1 MFGRSLIYIF
11 IFLAVAIWGLYQLSR
26 VFFAYT
32 NDAYV
37 LSNVVT
43 ASAAVPGRL
52 TRVHVGDNSV
62 VTAGTLLF
70 ELDEE
75 PYTLARKEAEGTH
88 AQAKAAL
95 ATAEDARKGAGD
107 ALDSAKALL
116 DDANET
122 RRRIVDLTDKGFAT
136 EQRLDDANL
145 ALKQAQAEVN
155 AATANVVSAQ
165 DVVVA
170 RRAEVTTARAALDL
184 ARYNLA
190 QTRVVAPFD
199 GYVAMYAIHEGTYL
213 DPGTPVMAIVDRQS
227 WRIVANLKEQN
238 MAYVEVGQPVWL
250 TVSTA
255 PWTLFEG
262 IVSSIPRGI
271 SRSEVESQALPYVEP
286 TTSWIRLSRR
296 FPVEIELKD
305 PDQIPL
311 YMGAN
316 ARVFIRHIPVNTNS
330 ADQPADPSA
339 DTANISR

>member
-1 MFGRSLIYIF
+1 
-11 IFLAVAIWGLYQLSR
+11 
-26 VFFAYT
+26 AYT

-43 ASAAVPGRL
+43 ASPSVPGRL
-52 TRVHVGDNSV
+52 TRIHVSDNAV
-62 VTAGTLLF
+62 VTAGTPLF

-75 PYTLARKEAEGTH
+75 PYRLAQREAEGTF

-95 ATAEDARKGAGD
+95 ATAEDARKGAQD
-107 ALDSAKALL
+107 SLVSAKALL
-116 DDANET
+116 DDATET
-122 RRRIVDLTDKGFAT
+122 QGRIVDLTNKGFAT

-170 RRAEVTTARAALDL
+170 RRAEITTAQAALDL
-184 ARYNLA
+184 ARYNLE
-190 QTRVVAPFD
+190 QTRVSAPFD
-199 GYVAMYAIHEGTYL
+199 GHVAMFAVHEGTYL
-213 DPGTPVMAIVDRQS
+213 DAGTPVMAIVDRQS
-227 WRIVANLKEQN
+227 WRIVANIKEQN
-238 MAYVEVGQPVWL
+238 LAYIEVGQPVWL

-262 IVSSIPRGI
+262 TVASIPRGI
-271 SRSEVESQALPYVEP
+271 SRSEIEPLALPYVEP

-296 FPVEIELKD
+296 FPVEIELND
-305 PDQIPL
+305 PQQVPL

-316 ARVFIRHIPVNTNS
+316 ARVFIRHVPAKTKTVGQPV
-330 ADQPADPSA
+330 DPSA
-339 DTANISR
+339 GTASISQ